1 MEQGTP
7 PSVWGSAG
15 SSPVA
20 SRTWGTLRPCSL
32 TVPVEWPAGLG
43 APQGSCPEPRHRAG
57 GPRLGI
63 WDVFFWA
70 VCTLRQSLSPSVT
83 SGQTLLL
90 GGGGRET
97 PSILTHRK
105 APGTSLNECR
115 APVSQTQAVSL
126 PRAERLLC
134 AVQPSLR

>member
-90 GGGGRET
+90 GGGGGR
-97 PSILTHRK
+97 LH
-105 APGTSLNECR
+105 LFL
-115 APVSQTQAVSL
+115 PV
-126 PRAERLLC
+126 ERLPEPL
-134 AVQPSLR
+134 

>member
-7 PSVWGSAG
+7 PGVWGSAG
-15 SSPVA
+15 SSAVA
-20 SRTWGTLRPCSL
+20 SRTWGTLRPCCF
-32 TVPVEWPAGLG
+32 TVLVEWPAGLG
-43 APQGSCPEPRHRAG
+43 APQGSCPEPRHRAE

-90 GGGGRET
+90 RGVSVGDSIYSY
-97 PSILTHRK
+97 PSKGSRNLFKRVQGPHVPDSGCQF
-105 APGTSLNECR
+105 APSR
-115 APVSQTQAVSL
+115 AFAL
-126 PRAERLLC
+126 RRA
-134 AVQPSLR
+134 A